1 MNNAIELLSNV
12 SAGTVLAFLVGLAAI
27 LGVVFANLEK
37 YHKLRTEM
45 DKHKEHVEEALS
57 SVTTL
62 EERINKIEQTYDGLV
77 QSDAKISEQLQE
89 ISSAVTR
96 VMEYNKERDMADLK
110 DRIRHH
116 YSVYHSAGQITTMEK
131 ESLEDL
137 IKSYEEAGGSN
148 SFVHSV
154 VEPELYTWK
163 VVKP

>member
-1 MNNAIELLSNV
+1 MNNAIEFLSNV
-12 SAGTVLAFLVGLAAI
+12 SAGTVLAFLIGLAAV
-27 LGVVFANLEK
+27 LGVIFANLEK

-45 DKHKEHVEEALS
+45 DKHKENLEEAL
-57 SVTTL
+57 TKATKL
-62 EERINKIEQTYDGLV
+62 DERITKIEQTYEGLI
-77 QSDAKISEQLQE
+77 QSDARISEQLE
-89 ISSAVTR
+89 GISSAVTD
-96 VMEYNKERDMADLK
+96 VMEYNKGRDMADLK

-116 YSVYHSAGQITTMEK
+116 YSVYHSAGQITYMEK

-137 IKSYEEAGGSN
+137 IRSYEEAGGSN